1 MNPLIQQYLTEDLRE
16 VASTYMIPDQFIS
29 QIPDIITM
37 MLKSN
42 SIENREDKQNR
53 FNLLPLMNED
63 QITRLREILTKEKN
77 KLAEIEAKYSN
88 TKNWVWANYIQKRED
103 TNYIAKMNVIKKA
116 EAQHNAQEHSEADAL
131 LENL

>member
-16 VASTYMIPDQFIS
+16 IASTYMIPDQFIS

-63 QITRLREILTKEKN
+63 QVTRLREILTKEKN

-88 TKNWVWANYIQKRED
+88 TKN
-103 TNYIAKMNVIKKA
+103 
-116 EAQHNAQEHSEADAL
+116 
-131 LENL
+131 

>member
-88 TKNWVWANYIQKRED
+88 TKN
-103 TNYIAKMNVIKKA
+103 
-116 EAQHNAQEHSEADAL
+116 
-131 LENL
+131 